1 MSHDLVIRKGNIADG
16 RGSPLYQADI
26 AVDDGVISRIGSIS
40 ERGREELDARGLLVA
55 PGWVDIHSHYDSQA
69 FFEDRLVSSSWH
81 GTTTTVMGNCGVGFA
96 PLRPG
101 QKDILIELMEGVED
115 IPGPVL
121 REGMDWEWETFN
133 DFLCALDK
141 RPHDMDICAQ
151 FPHAAVR
158 VYVMGERALKREKAT
173 KEDIEEMF
181 RLTEEGIRAGALGF
195 TTSRTQNHRTLAG
208 ELIPC
213 YDVDPNELIG
223 IARALRAAGTGVMQ
237 MISDLTPER
246 RPREYKMMR
255 GMMEAAHRPLS
266 ITILQQNRDPDG
278 WRDFMRMIDEA
289 VGDGLDMRAQVAPRP
304 IGTLFGL
311 DLGRH
316 GLVYHPS
323 YKKIAHETIEERV
336 RIMRNP
342 EFRRQILN
350 EKPDH
355 HIEQQVRRVRNFQ
368 WQFPF
373 GDPPDYAPPK
383 HSSIQAVADRT
394 GKSVDE
400 VTYDLLL
407 EDDGWQ
413 MIFSP
418 NNNYADYTLNACKE
432 LMEHPRAVVSLS
444 DGGAHMGHI
453 CDVSYSTFLLTY
465 WARDRKEGALDT
477 SWLIK
482 RMTGD
487 AAAAVGLLDRGILA
501 PGYKADVN
509 VIDHERLTIKK
520 PVMRNDLP
528 LGAKRLVQKAEGYVA
543 TIKAGQVTWC
553 EGEPTQALPGKLI
566 RGAQSAPRAAQIR

>member
-1 MSHDLVIRKGNIADG
+1 MAHDLVIRKGTIADG
-16 RGSPLYQADI
+16 KGSPLFEADI
-26 AVDDGVISRIGSIS
+26 AVDDGVIAAIGDVKA
-40 ERGREELDARGLLVA
+40 RGREEIDANGLLVA
-55 PGWVDIHSHYDSQA
+55 PGWVDIHSHYDGQA
-69 FFEDRLVSSSWH
+69 FFEDRLLSSGWH
-81 GTTTTVMGNCGVGFA
+81 GATTTVMGNCGVGFA
-96 PLRPG
+96 PMRPG
-101 QKDILIELMEGVED
+101 QRDILIELMEGVED

-121 REGMDWEWETFN
+121 REGMDWNWESFD
-133 DFLCALDK
+133 DFLCALEA

-158 VYVMGERALKREKAT
+158 VYVMGERALKREAAT
-173 KEDIEEMF
+173 AEDIAEMR

-213 YDVDPNELIG
+213 YDAAPEELAG
-223 IARALRAAGTGVMQ
+223 VAAGLRDAGAGVLQ
-237 MISDLTPER
+237 LISDLTPER
-246 RPREYKMMR
+246 RPGEYRMMR
-255 GMMEAAHRPLS
+255 AMMESSGRPLS

-278 WRDFMRMIDEA
+278 WRDFMNMIDEA
-289 VGDGLDMRAQVAPRP
+289 VADELDMRAQVAPRP

-323 YKKIAHETIEERV
+323 YKKIADKSVEERV
-336 RIMRNP
+336 KIMRDP
-342 EFRRQILN
+342 EFRRRLLSEQP
-350 EKPDH
+350 EH
-355 HIEQQVRRVRNFQ
+355 HIEQQMRRVRNFQ

-373 GDPPDYAPPK
+373 GDPPDYAPPAEN
-383 HSSIQAVADRT
+383 SIQATADRT
-394 GKSVDE
+394 GRSVDE
-400 VTYDLLL
+400 ITYDLLL

-418 NNNYADYTLNACKE
+418 NNNFADYTLNACKE
-432 LMEHPRAVVSLS
+432 LMEHPRTVVSLS

-465 WARDRKEGALDT
+465 WARDRKEGTLDT

-501 PGYKADVN
+501 PGYKADIN
-509 VIDHERLTIKK
+509 VIDHDRLTIRK
-520 PVMRNDLP
+520 PEMRHDLP
-528 LGAKRLVQKAEGYVA
+528 LGAKRLVQKADGYVA
-543 TIKAGQVTWC
+543 TVKAGEITWR
-553 EGEPTQALPGKLI
+553 EGEATDALPGRLV
-566 RGAQSAPRAAQIR
+566 RGAQSAPKVA

>member
-1 MSHDLVIRKGNIADG
+1 MSHDFVIRKGTIADG
-16 RGSPLYQADI
+16 RGGTLFQSDI
-26 AVDDGVISRIGSIS
+26 AIDDGKITQIGKVSA
-40 ERGREELDARGLLVA
+40 GGKEELDANGMLVA
-55 PGWVDIHSHYDSQA
+55 PGWVDIHSHYDGQA
-69 FFEDRLVSSSWH
+69 FFEDRLLSSGWH

-121 REGMDWEWETFN
+121 REGMDWKWESFD
-133 DFLCALDK
+133 DFLVALEA

-158 VYVMGERALKREKAT
+158 VYVMGERALKREAAT
-173 KEDIEEMF
+173 DEDIAEMR

-213 YDVDPNELIG
+213 YDVAPHELAG
-223 IARALRAAGTGVMQ
+223 IAYALKDAGAGVMQ

-246 RPREYKMMR
+246 RPGEYQTMR
-255 GMMEAAHRPLS
+255 GMMEAAGRPLS
-266 ITILQQNRDPDG
+266 ITILQQNRDPEG
-278 WRDFMRMIDEA
+278 WRDFMKMIDEA
-289 VGDGLDMRAQVAPRP
+289 VADGLDMRAQVAPRP

-323 YKKIAHETIEERV
+323 YKKIAEKTVEERV
-336 RIMRNP
+336 KIMRDP
-342 EFRRQILN
+342 EFRRQLLS
-350 EKPDH
+350 ESPEH

-373 GDPPDYAPPK
+373 GDPPDYAPPAET
-383 HSSIQAVADRT
+383 SIQAVANRT

-407 EDDGWQ
+407 EDNGWQ

-432 LMEHPRAVVSLS
+432 LMEHPRSVVSLS

-453 CDVSYSTFLLTY
+453 CDVSYSTFLFTY
-465 WARDRKEGALDT
+465 WGRDRKEGKLDT
-477 SWLIK
+477 SWLVK

-487 AAAAVGLLDRGILA
+487 AAAAVGLLDRGVIA
-501 PGYKADVN
+501 PGYKADIN
-509 VIDHERLTIKK
+509 IIDHDRLTIRK
-520 PVMRNDLP
+520 PKMRHDLP
-528 LGAKRLVQKAEGYVA
+528 LGGKRLVQKADGYVA
-543 TIKAGQVTWC
+543 TIKSGQVTWR
-553 EGEPTQALPGKLI
+553 EGNPTNALPGGLV
-566 RGAQSAPRAAQIR
+566 RGAQPSPRAA